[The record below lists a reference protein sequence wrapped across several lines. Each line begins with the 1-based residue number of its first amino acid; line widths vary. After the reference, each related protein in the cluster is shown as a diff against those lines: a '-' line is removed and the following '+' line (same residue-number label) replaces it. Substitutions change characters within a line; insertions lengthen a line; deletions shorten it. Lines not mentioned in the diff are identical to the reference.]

1 MAVMELFAFL
11 NAGILMIAFALL
23 LVVLSFS
30 VSQVNSIMTFATAKA
45 FAEAVGTRLITS
57 PSCLAYKQTLT
68 IFNANG
74 YTDIQANTLTT
85 EYATYPDTVSYS
97 KLSNSQ
103 FLSCIQYAYY
113 GGATNVPFSNNLIP
127 AFAGIGATLTD
138 TQDLT
143 GLGGSGSVSFSNYA
157 QFNYG
162 GRINTIESTLAQLG
176 TDTEYALLAASI
188 AANIAL
194 TVLTGGL
201 VNLNIIGAL
210 GSNSGTQIAP
220 QYAVAYLLSS
230 ENVYTESFPVQI
242 MFTNAQNQP
251 LYTQEG
257 TLTVKVTYGSPYV

>member
-11 NAGILMIAFALL
+11 NAGILIIAFALL

-30 VSQVNSIMTFATAKA
+30 VSQVNSVMTFATAKA

-57 PSCLAYKQTLT
+57 PNCFAYKQTLT
-68 IFNANG
+68 TYNSNR
-74 YTDIQANTLTT
+74 YTDMQANTVST

-97 KLSNSQ
+97 KVSNSL

-113 GGATNVPFSNNLIP
+113 GGATNVPFSNTLIP
-127 AFAGIGATLTD
+127 AFAGVEATLTD
-138 TQDLT
+138 TQDPT
-143 GLGGSGSVSFSNYA
+143 GLGGLSSMSVSNNA

-162 GRINTIESTLAQLG
+162 SILNKVKSQLATFG
-176 TDTEYALLAASI
+176 TDAEYTLLAVSI

-194 TVLTGGL
+194 TVATGGTI
-201 VNLNIIGAL
+201 NINIIGAV
-210 GSNSGTQIAP
+210 GSNAVTSIAP

-230 ENVYTESFPVQI
+230 ENTYTESFPVQI
-242 MFTNAQNQP
+242 MFTNSQNQP

-257 TLTVKVTYGSPYV
+257 LLTVTITYGSPYV